1 MLERGVSPARAG
13 TTTVELASF
22 VRFLFPSQLNWSGMN
37 ELIKILIKKKKK
49 IGVFPI
55 KDSDWKD
62 TGNWFDYMKAIQ
74 QTQ

>member
-1 MLERGVSPARAG
+1 MKEKPKKYVIANSGMYVIEPKVLKNLPKKN
-13 TTTVELASF
+13 SF
-22 VRFLFPSQLNWSGMN
+22 GMN
-37 ELIKILIKKKKK
+37 EVVKNLIRKKKK

-62 TGNWFDYMKAIQ
+62 TGNWLDYMKAIQ